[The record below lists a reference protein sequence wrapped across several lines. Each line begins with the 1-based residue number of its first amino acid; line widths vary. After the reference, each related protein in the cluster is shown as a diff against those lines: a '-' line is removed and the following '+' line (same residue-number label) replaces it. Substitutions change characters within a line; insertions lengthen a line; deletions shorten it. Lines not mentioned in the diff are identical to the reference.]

1 MAQATTS
8 KFDFKMEKRQHSG
21 SLSSRSSE
29 DFSETSFDGETES
42 LIGSATH
49 QLVLYAMTKG
59 HTIHSVTHMPPHQ
72 LSEFLRD
79 FYGKVRTKLEEGP
92 VRSTVS
98 LKDIRL
104 GLQKYFMKETG
115 LDIVK
120 DKSFENAN
128 ACYEMAVRMG
138 PRKCHRL
145 RIEMD
150 DLRKIYFSDA
160 MKTDNPETLQNKV
173 FFDVNLYIVNRGK
186 DCMRAMTKNDFVVST
201 EVDGRKS
208 VWLKYHPK
216 FNIKEMGG
224 YGDVDHTG
232 TRLGEKMLERPGDP
246 RCPVASFLRYLT
258 HLHPMTEA
266 FWQRPKRSV
275 SQSDYVWF
283 DNTPLGN
290 STLSKIMQ
298 RISISAG
305 VKENYTN
312 HSIRPSYIPLIE
324 TICTDALNIERT
336 VRVPSVLSQEDS
348 FADDNSL
355 GDSSSLDSESPD
367 DDPVD
372 ESVVGLRSAKMKV
385 LELIRGLL
393 VKDIKKFADWLKTVR
408 VEYHQGELIVLCS
421 PVDQED
427 VAVEGM
433 NGQGGDNSQSKVSDQ
448 EMTSI
453 KEKFKQNGPGKFSS
467 ASLDSPMQKKTE
479 KSARSDKQDSLS
491 FMQGISIKQVEFD
504 SVGGTHCSASDISPL
519 KVTIPSTDA
528 LLVSGLSENM
538 QLLLHKKSSKEHQP
552 VQEKLP
558 DRIFYSENDMDVAE
572 IAALLGA
579 CDSLKKNPEK
589 SESTVAEISKAL
601 PHAGTRSPNL
611 KADSMPEMRSGAV
624 NIQSTTSFGGENK
637 LITIGDNK
645 QSSLKPTSPALK
657 RQARVECAEPA
668 CDEPLKKR
676 LCSSASVPTGAD
688 HGMAYP
694 NSTNIPKPPLQFRPA
709 SLDSSPLMKK
719 KRVRFGSGV
728 QTITVKAEPV
738 S

>member
-59 HTIHSVTHMPPHQ
+59 HTIHSVTHMPSHQ

-115 LDIVK
+115 IDIIK

-232 TRLGEKMLERPGDP
+232 TRLGEKMLERPG
-246 RCPVASFLRYLT
+246 R
-258 HLHPMTEA
+258 
-266 FWQRPKRSV
+266 
-275 SQSDYVWF
+275 
-283 DNTPLGN
+283 
-290 STLSKIMQ
+290 
-298 RISISAG
+298 
-305 VKENYTN
+305 
-312 HSIRPSYIPLIE
+312 
-324 TICTDALNIERT
+324 
-336 VRVPSVLSQEDS
+336 
-348 FADDNSL
+348 
-355 GDSSSLDSESPD
+355 
-367 DDPVD
+367 
-372 ESVVGLRSAKMKV
+372 
-385 LELIRGLL
+385 
-393 VKDIKKFADWLKTVR
+393 
-408 VEYHQGELIVLCS
+408 
-421 PVDQED
+421 
-427 VAVEGM
+427 
-433 NGQGGDNSQSKVSDQ
+433 
-448 EMTSI
+448 
-453 KEKFKQNGPGKFSS
+453 
-467 ASLDSPMQKKTE
+467 
-479 KSARSDKQDSLS
+479 SLS
-491 FMQGISIKQVEFD
+491 F
-504 SVGGTHCSASDISPL
+504 
-519 KVTIPSTDA
+519 
-528 LLVSGLSENM
+528 
-538 QLLLHKKSSKEHQP
+538 
-552 VQEKLP
+552 
-558 DRIFYSENDMDVAE
+558 
-572 IAALLGA
+572 
-579 CDSLKKNPEK
+579 
-589 SESTVAEISKAL
+589 
-601 PHAGTRSPNL
+601 
-611 KADSMPEMRSGAV
+611 
-624 NIQSTTSFGGENK
+624 
-637 LITIGDNK
+637 
-645 QSSLKPTSPALK
+645 SSL
-657 RQARVECAEPA
+657 
-668 CDEPLKKR
+668 
-676 LCSSASVPTGAD
+676 
-688 HGMAYP
+688 
-694 NSTNIPKPPLQFRPA
+694 
-709 SLDSSPLMKK
+709 
-719 KRVRFGSGV
+719 
-728 QTITVKAEPV
+728 
-738 S
+738 